1 MPTTASRAA
10 EPSFGF
16 APAAGFCQPGA
27 AVNDPAKRE
36 LPAITFDTIVELL
49 QAEVDRLPAPVRLSW
64 DDSFSECG
72 IDSVAFHDVVHRI
85 ESRYQMRFRTEW
97 LEGVDCWKD
106 LASRIETHLVDRRDA
121 EERSRRRHLKTQPV
135 AEHTINLTSTDYLGL
150 SGHPDVVTAAKEAI
164 DCFGCSM
171 PSGELAEPYAEM
183 VAAFEHELAEFLGVE
198 RAVAVLPDHGPLA
211 AVFNRLV
218 GEGDLVLL
226 DRDARGSLVRAGE
239 ASRGTCRSV
248 SFRDE
253 RQLRRLLGGSQGRS
267 RRRIVV
273 AEGICN
279 ATGAMLDLP
288 TLLRLKAEYDFL
300 LVVDESDS
308 LGTLGGGRGLAV
320 HTGVDPQEVDLWIAS
335 QWRCLG
341 GGGGYLAGRDPLVRY
356 LETAE
361 PDLVSRHCL
370 PSAVAAARRGLAI
383 LKADDRRV
391 DALADRSNLFRKLAL
406 DCDLD
411 LGESADTD
419 GPVITV
425 RVGGPYPG
433 MEITRTLLEQGLQ
446 ADVVSVASA
455 VGPESRLR
463 VRITLGIREE
473 TVVAAV
479 ELIAAAVA
487 VA

>member
-1 MPTTASRAA
+1 MRPTASATI
-10 EPSFGF
+10 
-16 APAAGFCQPGA
+16 CQPGA
-27 AVNDPAKRE
+27 ASAFVQDS
-36 LPAITFDTIVELL
+36 PAITYEAIVELV
-49 QAEVDRLPAPVRLSW
+49 QAEVDRLPEATRLRLG
-64 DDSFSECG
+64 DSFTKRG
-72 IDSVAFHDVVHRI
+72 IDAVAFHDVVHRI
-85 ESRYQMRFRTEW
+85 ESRYQMRFRSEW
-97 LEGVDCWKD
+97 LEGIDCWND
-106 LASRIETHLVDRRDA
+106 LVDRIERHLVDRLDA
-121 EERSRRRHLKTQPV
+121 DDRCRRRRRLALPKQRAGRAT
-135 AEHTINLTSTDYLGL
+135 NLTSTDYLSL

-391 DALADRSNLFRKLAL
+391 EALADRSNLFRKLAL

-411 LGESADTD
+411 LGESADAD

>member
-171 PSGELAEPYAEM
+171 PSGELAEPYAAV
-183 VAAFEHELAEFLGVE
+183 VADFEHELASFLGVE
-198 RAVAVLPDHGPLA
+198 RAA
-211 AVFNRLV
+211 AVPAEHGAMTAVFERLV
-218 GEGDLVLL
+218 GEGDLVLI
-226 DRDARGSLVRAGE
+226 DRDARPGLARAAE
-239 ASRGTCRSV
+239 ASRAACRQV
-248 SFRDE
+248 SLSDE
-253 RQLRRLLGGSQGRS
+253 RQLIRLLGDTQGRS
-267 RRRIVV
+267 RRRVV
-273 AEGICN
+273 VVEAISSV
-279 ATGAMLDLP
+279 TGVMIDLP
-288 TLLRLKAEYDFL
+288 RLLRLKAAHDFV
-300 LVVDESDS
+300 LVIDESDS
-308 LGTLGGGRGLAV
+308 FGTVGGGRGIAA
-320 HTGVDPQEVDLWIAS
+320 HFRVDPQRVDLWITS
-335 QWRCLG
+335 QWRCFG
-341 GGGGYLAGRDPLVRY
+341 GGGGYVAGRDPLVRY
-356 LETAE
+356 LETAGH
-361 PDLVSRHCL
+361 DAFSRRCL
-370 PSAVAAARRGLAI
+370 PSTVAAARRGLALI
-383 LKADDRRV
+383 ADDDRRV
-391 DALADRSNLFRKLAL
+391 EALAERCELFRKLAA

-411 LGESADTD
+411 LGESLDAD

-425 RVGGPYPG
+425 RLGGPYRG
-433 MEITRTLLEQGLQ
+433 MEIARALLDQGLH

-455 VGPESRLR
+455 AGPESRLR
-463 VRITLGIREE
+463 VRITLAIHDEGIA
-473 TVVAAV
+473 TAV
-479 ELIAAAVA
+479 RLIVDTLGEF
-487 VA
+487 